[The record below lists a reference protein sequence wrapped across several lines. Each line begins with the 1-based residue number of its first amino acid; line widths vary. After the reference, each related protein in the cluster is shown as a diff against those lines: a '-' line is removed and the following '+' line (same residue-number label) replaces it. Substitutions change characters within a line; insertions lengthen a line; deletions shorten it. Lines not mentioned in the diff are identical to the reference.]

1 MTIDTL
7 LLPFIWLLN
16 GILAIL
22 YAILGHGMTIMML
35 VPMAYLFVRLPAL
48 AGPGAVAMRPW
59 LLGACVLSVLV
70 SLIAPAPAPVM
81 LVLMYVISS
90 LAARTEK
97 YRPDETTWTVIQ
109 GVMLYC
115 LIGLGA
121 AFYNWYAQTLVNP
134 PPIGNLVA
142 LALWGYPI
150 GFVAFLAKSL
160 LAHAPTPGGGPQN
173 IYDMARGIDPER
185 KR

>member
-1 MTIDTL
+1 MIDNL

-22 YAILGHGMTIMML
+22 YALLEHGMTILMF
-35 VPMAYLFVRLPAL
+35 VPMGYLFIRLPRL
-48 AGPGAVAMRPW
+48 AGPGAAAMRPW
-59 LLGACVLSVLV
+59 FLGACVLSVLT
-70 SLIAPAPAPVM
+70 SMLAPAPAPVM

-109 GVMLYC
+109 GTLLYC

-121 AFYNWYAQTLVNP
+121 AFYAWYAQALSNP
-134 PPIGNLVA
+134 PPIGMLVA
-142 LALWGYPI
+142 FALWGYPI
-150 GFVAFLAKSL
+150 GFVAFLVKSL

-173 IYDMARGIDPER
+173 IYDMARGIDPNR
-185 KR
+185 RG